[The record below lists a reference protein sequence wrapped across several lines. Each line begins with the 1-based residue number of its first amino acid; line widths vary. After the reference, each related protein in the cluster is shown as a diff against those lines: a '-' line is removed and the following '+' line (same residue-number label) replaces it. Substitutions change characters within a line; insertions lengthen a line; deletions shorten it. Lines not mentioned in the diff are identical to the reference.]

1 MTQEERKQQSLAKE
15 LEKLNTRREKAL
27 ARLEKKTTAAEKV
40 GMNISDEEWFEVRD
54 SVTQEQCMAHLE
66 MYSARREVADIE
78 HRISVLTESHEKVS
92 TKVRA
97 RVESISKEEAER
109 QKAEEIARW
118 VEDGIT
124 VERMT
129 SNYITGKT
137 PNGKYFGIHGNNGFT
152 DRSRHCFSLYIG
164 GEMIFTSGEFYR
176 AYRTVKNS

>member
-1 MTQEERKQQSLAKE
+1 MTQEERRQQSLAKE
-15 LEKLNTRREKAL
+15 LEKLNIRREKAL
-27 ARLEKKTTAAEKV
+27 AKLEKKTTAAEKV

-54 SVTQEQCMAHLE
+54 SVTQEQGMAHLE

-78 HRISVLTESHEKVS
+78 HRISVLTESREKVS

-118 VEDGIT
+118 AEDGIT
-124 VERMT
+124 VEKMDSDT
-129 SNYITGKT
+129 IHGKT
-137 PNGKYFGIHGNNGFT
+137 PKGKRFTIHGNHGFAQ
-152 DRSRHCFSLYIG
+152 RSRHCFTLYIDC
-164 GEMIFTSGEFYR
+164 EMIFTSGEFYR